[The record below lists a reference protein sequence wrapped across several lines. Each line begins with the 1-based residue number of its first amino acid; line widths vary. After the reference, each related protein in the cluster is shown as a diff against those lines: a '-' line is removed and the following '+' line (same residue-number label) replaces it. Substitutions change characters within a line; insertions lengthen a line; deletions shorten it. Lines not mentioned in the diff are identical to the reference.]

1 MIYFPSLQ
9 ATDDPILLDLRVGTL
24 LEEEEEEHA
33 CEVLDKQVRRPN
45 ISLAGSA

>member
-24 LEEEEEEHA
+24 LEEEDRIALKMIIGQSYSLLRTEEYI
-33 CEVLDKQVRRPN
+33 V
-45 ISLAGSA
+45 